1 MRRHPLPEVHGTP
14 THRLAYGVAVR
25 LVVLARPGTVGDEVT
40 ELPAAT
46 GRAVVEAAAVG
57 AVVAMVVTRAC
68 VTDEVREV
76 VTATLESLVDEASE
90 DVVTLALDMTEE
102 TIAALL
108 GTEVAA

>member
-1 MRRHPLPEVHGTP
+1 MRGHPLPEICGCP
-14 THRLAYGVAVR
+14 MHRSAFAAATR
-25 LVVLARPGTVGDEVT
+25 LVVGVPRSETGGLVAA
-40 ELPAAT
+40 LPPAL
-46 GRAVVEAAAVG
+46 GRAVIEAAAVG
-57 AVVAMVVTRAC
+57 AVVSMVIARGR
-68 VTDEVREV
+68 VTDEVREI